1 MLQNLTIRQLIVIVT
16 LIITLGNAIV
26 LSLFFYLSSNFDS
39 TLIFWISIVAT
50 FIISFLIVSYFI
62 NRFLLAR
69 LKVIYKMLRSTKIGD
84 VAKETDEISKL
95 TMAKV
100 NDDVIELAQ
109 ARNQEIENLR
119 SLESY
124 RKDFVGN
131 ISHELKTPIFSIQGY
146 LHTLLEGGI
155 YNSDIN
161 KNYLQ
166 RAMRNVDRLQNIVE
180 DLEVINKLE
189 SGDRVI
195 TKENWEIKA
204 LVNEVIHEIHVLA
217 TAKSMN
223 IIYNAEADR
232 NYSVI
237 ANREMIRQVL
247 TNLLTNAVKYGRDHT
262 NIEVAFYDID
272 QNILVEISDSGIG
285 IETHHIKHLFDRF
298 YRVDSA
304 RTRQIGGSGLGL
316 SIVKH
321 IVEAHEQQLNVRST
335 PGIGSTFGFTLA
347 KS

>member
-1 MLQNLTIRQLIVIVT
+1 
-16 LIITLGNAIV
+16 
-26 LSLFFYLSSNFDS
+26 
-39 TLIFWISIVAT
+39 
-50 FIISFLIVSYFI
+50 
-62 NRFLLAR
+62 
-69 LKVIYKMLRSTKIGD
+69 
-84 VAKETDEISKL
+84 
-95 TMAKV
+95 
-100 NDDVIELAQ
+100 
-109 ARNQEIENLR
+109 
-119 SLESY
+119 
-124 RKDFVGN
+124 
-131 ISHELKTPIFSIQGY
+131 
-146 LHTLLEGGI
+146 
-155 YNSDIN
+155 
-161 KNYLQ
+161 
-166 RAMRNVDRLQNIVE
+166 
-180 DLEVINKLE
+180 
-189 SGDRVI
+189 
-195 TKENWEIKA
+195 
-204 LVNEVIHEIHVLA
+204 
-217 TAKSMN
+217 MN